1 MTAPE
6 TVTEMRQVIIDAA
19 HACFRERGLRKTTVV
34 DIGRVAGVSRS
45 TIYTYFR
52 DKAAIV
58 EACAESTSYR
68 FYREMAKA
76 MDAGRLL
83 EDKLSLAASFVWR
96 ARRHLEPEKYF
107 DEDEVGLLL
116 TKNAGVLLR
125 ECVDFVAPYLKAAI
139 LTGEIR
145 KDVDVQVA
153 GEVFA
158 RLLFSLFS
166 TPSSTLDLDD
176 PEVVRRLVCDHV
188 VRGLPTIDG
197 SIGRA
202 PSRRTR
208 GREETV
214 G

>member
-1 MTAPE
+1 MTAAE
-6 TVTEMRQVIIDAA
+6 TGTDMRQAIIDAA
-19 HACFRERGLRKTTVV
+19 HACFREYGLRKTTVV

-45 TIYTYFR
+45 TIYSYFR

-58 EACAESTSYR
+58 EACAENTSHR

-76 MDAGRLL
+76 MDAGSLL
-83 EDKLSLAASFVWR
+83 EGKLSLAASFVWR
-96 ARRHLEPEKYF
+96 ARRFIEPEKYF
-107 DEDEVGLLL
+107 DEDEVSLLL

-125 ECVDFVAPYLKAAI
+125 ECVDFVAPYLKAAM

-176 PEVVRRLVCDHV
+176 PDVVHRLVCDQL
-188 VRGLPTIDG
+188 VRGLANDRWV
-197 SIGRA
+197 GRA
-202 PSRRTR
+202 PARRTSA
-208 GREETV
+208 REEKAR
-214 G
+214 

>member
-1 MTAPE
+1 MTAAQS
-6 TVTEMRQVIIDAA
+6 VTDTRQVIIDAA
-19 HACFRERGLRKTTVV
+19 HTCFRECGLRKTTVV

-45 TIYTYFR
+45 TIYSYFR
-52 DKAAIV
+52 DKAEIV
-58 EACAESTSYR
+58 EACAENTSYR

-76 MDAGRLL
+76 MDAGSLL

-96 ARRHLEPEKYF
+96 ARRYIEPEKYF

-125 ECVDFVAPYLKAAI
+125 ECVDFVAPYLTAAK

-145 KDVDVQVA
+145 KDVDVKIA

-176 PEVVRRLVCDHV
+176 PDVVHRLVCDHL
-188 VRGLPTIDG
+188 VRGLANDRW
-197 SIGRA
+197 IGRA
-202 PSRRTR
+202 PARPRSA
-208 GREETV
+208 REEKAR
-214 G
+214 

>member
-76 MDAGRLL
+76 MDAGSLL

-166 TPSSTLDLDD
+166 TPSSTLDLED
-176 PEVVRRLVCDHV
+176 PEVVRRLVCDHL
-188 VRGLPTIDG
+188 VRGLAGDRW
-197 SIGRA
+197 IGRA

-208 GREETV
+208 ARERTAR
-214 G
+214 

>member
-1 MTAPE
+1 
-6 TVTEMRQVIIDAA
+6 
-19 HACFRERGLRKTTVV
+19 
-34 DIGRVAGVSRS
+34 
-45 TIYTYFR
+45 
-52 DKAAIV
+52 
-58 EACAESTSYR
+58 
-68 FYREMAKA
+68 
-76 MDAGRLL
+76 
-83 EDKLSLAASFVWR
+83 VWR
-96 ARRHLEPEKYF
+96 ARRYLEPEKYF
-107 DEDEVGLLL
+107 DEDEVALLL

-176 PEVVRRLVCDHV
+176 LEVVRRLVCDHV
-188 VRGLPTIDG
+188 VRGLAKDRWV
-197 SIGRA
+197 GRA
-202 PSRRTR
+202 PPRRTK

>member
-1 MTAPE
+1 MMAAE
-6 TVTEMRQVIIDAA
+6 TGTDMRQVIIDAA
-19 HACFRERGLRKTTVV
+19 HACFREYGLRKTTVV

-45 TIYTYFR
+45 TIYSYFR

-76 MDAGRLL
+76 MDAGQSL

-158 RLLFSLFS
+158 RLLFSLFG

-188 VRGLPTIDG
+188 VRGLANDRW
-197 SIGRA
+197 IGRA
-202 PSRRTR
+202 PSRRTK